1 MIHTLLLIIL
11 FWVQFFGVTMILHYI
26 YNIKM
31 WSPKPFSYLDKPPF
45 NCFKCCTTWVL
56 IGGQRMKI
64 TSDDI
69 QWFKEAKKILSKG
82 YYPNGQKAIEDYK
95 RIFADEIAKGTMP
108 SNLNPRCGSCIKTA
122 VQKTYDTII
131 KLEEKLKNE
140 ERVSKED

>member
-1 MIHTLLLIIL
+1 
-11 FWVQFFGVTMILHYI
+11 
-26 YNIKM
+26 
-31 WSPKPFSYLDKPPF
+31 
-45 NCFKCCTTWVL
+45 
-56 IGGQRMKI
+56 MKI
-64 TSDDI
+64 TSEDI
-69 QWFKEAKKILSKG
+69 KWFKEAKKILSKG
-82 YYPNGQKAIEDYK
+82 YYPDGKKAIEDYK